1 MKKISKGFWV
11 FIGIVTFFFFV
22 LILVDAV
29 LDLGER
35 IAGVHIYLSYA
46 FYVIVGILFVVLI
59 VRPLLQVMFSQTFSL
74 DPLFS
79 DEENAKKN
87 HRMYKHVARN
97 LTKKEFLSDEQK
109 SNLSVAM
116 GDPLRLKTVLTDVF
130 DHSIKKEV
138 NRLIVKNAET
148 IFLSTAISQNG
159 RLDSIAVFTFNLRM
173 IRDLVL
179 KCGFRPNYPSLGKL
193 SHNVLGSAIIAE
205 NLEDINLSE
214 LMPSKS
220 VNFLQKVP
228 FLKTMTGSA
237 TEGLGNAL
245 LALRVGIIC
254 RHYLFMDLKGLNKK
268 QIRKMAFAE
277 AITLLPSVIAT
288 SVKRMPN
295 RMKTIFEKI
304 F

>member
-1 MKKISKGFWV
+1 MKKISKGFWI

-22 LILVDAV
+22 LILIDAV

-35 IAGVHIYLSYA
+35 IAGVHVYLSYG
-46 FYVIVGILFVVLI
+46 FYVLVSILFLILI
-59 VRPLLQVMFSQTFSL
+59 VRPLLQVIFSQTFSL

-79 DEENAKKN
+79 EEENANKN
-87 HRMYKHVARN
+87 HRMYKRVARN
-97 LTKKEFLSDEQK
+97 LTKKDYLSDEQK
-109 SNLSVAM
+109 QTLAKTMNAPVPLKVALSNI
-116 GDPLRLKTVLTDVF
+116 F
-130 DHSIKKEV
+130 DDSIKKEV

-193 SHNVLGSAIIAE
+193 SLNVLGSAIIAE
-205 NLEDINLSE
+205 NLEDINMSE
-214 LMPSKS
+214 MMPSKS
-220 VNFLQKVP
+220 FNIMQEVP
-228 FLKTMTGSA
+228 LLKTVTGSA

-254 RHYLFMDLKGLNKK
+254 RNYLFMDLKGLNKK

-277 AITLLPSVIAT
+277 ALTLLPSVIAT

-295 RMKTIFEKI
+295 RLKNIFQKI